1 MNDLSRE
8 QAVRWVAREASRL
21 HAYDEIIERLEA
33 ERRILER
40 AGEDARRYPVTA
52 QARRTLVKR
61 LEARLDGLR
70 RRLH

>member
-21 HAYDEIIERLEA
+21 HAYDEIFDRVERERQVLEK
-33 ERRILER
+33 
-40 AGEDARRYPVTA
+40 AGDDARRYPVTA
-52 QARRTLVKR
+52 QARRTLVRR